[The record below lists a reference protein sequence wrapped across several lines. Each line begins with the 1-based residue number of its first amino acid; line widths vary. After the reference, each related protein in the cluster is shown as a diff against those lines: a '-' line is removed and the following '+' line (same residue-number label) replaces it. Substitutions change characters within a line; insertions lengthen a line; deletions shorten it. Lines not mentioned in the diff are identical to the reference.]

1 MIKKFDYKLKVVK
14 FIYINISLD
23 FTMINLWKDNHI
35 YFESDNYI
43 IKVIIKRFYMKLKME
58 NYRKF
63 ITKSLN
69 TDFCW
74 LLK

>member
-35 YFESDNYI
+35 YFESDNYT
-43 IKVIIKRFYMKLKME
+43 IKVIMKNIYIKLK
-58 NYRKF
+58 NYTCKSISKF
-63 ITKSLN
+63 
-69 TDFCW
+69 
-74 LLK
+74 LLIP